1 MTEEEDKA
9 LCQKY
14 PKIFKNRNGSI
25 MDTCMAWGFDCGSGW
40 FDIIDILCHEI
51 QNHLDW
57 KYKDLPAEEQ
67 ETFQVVADQVK
78 EKFGTLCFYCN
89 GGDETT
95 EGMVSMAEAMTHR
108 TCEDCGCPGE
118 ARGRGWIMTLCDKCD
133 DERKRKMG
141 VPRVGETGSHVPRS
155 SEM

>member
-14 PKIFKNRNGSI
+14 PKIFKNRDGSI
-25 MDTCMAWGFDCGSGW
+25 MDTCMAWGFECGSGW

-57 KYKDLPAEEQ
+57 KYKDFPAEEQ
-67 ETFQVVADQVK
+67 EMFQVVADQIK
-78 EKFGTLCFYCN
+78 EKFGTLCFYCT

-95 EGMVSMAEAMTHR
+95 EGMVLMAESMSHR
-108 TCEDCGCPGE
+108 TCEECGCPGDRRG
-118 ARGRGWIMTLCDKCD
+118 ARWIKTLCDECNEEWNKKC
-133 DERKRKMG
+133 G
-141 VPRVGETGSHVPRS
+141 VVRCD
-155 SEM
+155 